1 MGETHI
7 VSKKLR
13 NYSLAAWGGF
23 HSHWEDCHLS
33 ILAHVPEGIE
43 ELSGE
48 DIGKGERE
56 LCWKEENIYWED
68 ISICSFN
75 KYVLLYFKT
84 Q

>member
-1 MGETHI
+1 
-7 VSKKLR
+7 
-13 NYSLAAWGGF
+13 
-23 HSHWEDCHLS
+23 
-33 ILAHVPEGIE
+33 
-43 ELSGE
+43 LSGE

-84 Q
+84 H